1 MKEEIFNIPTYVI
14 CDSNTDDRSV
24 IEHEFSEHAE
34 FELHVKNIDG
44 DNVESNI
51 WLELRRIIK
60 QIDANADDDIII
72 ICTGRHRFS
81 ENYDYNTLIDGIIT
95 GAALGAHIIF
105 GGCEDILD
113 MVHVKD
119 NLFWTNKIF
128 ESEFVIMF
136 RPAFDAI
143 LKSRRRKNETWISV
157 ISRAISNKFIVFP
170 FISKISKCESQDNDN
185 IDERKIRKISEE
197 KFMTYKRIVRKYNLR

>member
-1 MKEEIFNIPTYVI
+1 
-14 CDSNTDDRSV
+14 
-24 IEHEFSEHAE
+24 
-34 FELHVKNIDG
+34 
-44 DNVESNI
+44 
-51 WLELRRIIK
+51 
-60 QIDANADDDIII
+60 
-72 ICTGRHRFS
+72 
-81 ENYDYNTLIDGIIT
+81 
-95 GAALGAHIIF
+95 
-105 GGCEDILD
+105 
-113 MVHVKD
+113 
-119 NLFWTNKIF
+119 
-128 ESEFVIMF
+128 MF